1 MRHSIA
7 AFLLILLL
15 SGTYNAKAQN
25 RLTESV
31 DKLLP
36 YGKSVTFKISYGG
49 NDLYSSEDIEGG
61 PSYTGRGFYSIEAEM
76 AFRITDNLD
85 IVPGIS
91 FIGNSFDVSPAYRPT
106 LSDRQSLNVFSI
118 PVYVRYHFFKYLFVS
133 GGPTFNANG
142 GDRDLNGI
150 GAGLHLGGEFKLSNG
165 LLVTFGPFIRYQG
178 ILPWKSYKL
187 ANRGVT
193 FGVGYR
199 F

>member
-1 MRHSIA
+1 MRHTIA
-7 AFLLILLL
+7 AFLILFLLI
-15 SGTYNAKAQN
+15 GTYNAYGQS
-25 RLTESV
+25 RLTENV

-36 YGKSVTFKISYGG
+36 YGKSVTVKVSFGG

-61 PSYTGRGFYSIEAEM
+61 PSYTGIGFYSIEADI
-76 AFRITDNLD
+76 AFKITDNLD

-106 LSDRQSLNVFSI
+106 LSEKQSLNVFSI
-118 PVYVRYHFFKYLFVS
+118 PVYARYHFFKYLFVS
-133 GGPTFNANG
+133 GGPTFNVNG

-150 GAGLHLGGEFKLSNG
+150 GAGLHFGGEFKLNNG

-193 FGVGYR
+193 FGIGYR

>member
-31 DKLLP
+31 DELLP